1 MKTELYQKITES
13 LNRLGPCSGTIEQS
27 VYDEIDSILNLVK
40 ENFTPPPKRSKEPDE
55 YNKLKSLVKEYL
67 SDLNRV
73 EPDRILNQPDSIDPR
88 VYPIWVMRM
97 IIHDQGGGLGYGK
110 LVSHKLDNFMWF
122 HKIYGVL
129 VIDAADR
136 S

>member
-1 MKTELYQKITES
+1 MNTDIYQSISES

-27 VYDEIDSILNLVK
+27 AYDEIDLILNLIK
-40 ENFTPPPKRSKEPDE
+40 ENFTLPPKRTKEPDE
-55 YNKLKSLVKEYL
+55 YAKLRSVVKEYL
-67 SDLNRV
+67 SDTNRV
-73 EPDRILNQPDSIDPR
+73 EPDRILNQPETIDPR

-110 LVSHKLDNFMWF
+110 LDSRKLDNFMWF
-122 HKIYGVL
+122 HKIYGGL

>member
-1 MKTELYQKITES
+1 MKPELYQKITES

-110 LVSHKLDNFMWF
+110 LDSRKLDNFFWF
-122 HKIYGVL
+122 HDTYGGI
-129 VIDAADR
+129 VIGSISRD
-136 S
+136 